1 MVARNGTLVNEF
13 APECLD
19 TKDCLLM
26 DLLVF
31 LPLLIIMG
39 AFMFFAS
46 RRQKKAM
53 QATIDLHNSLQ
64 VGDRIT
70 DDDTDAEDEYDDL
83 EDSGDE
89 LGARSSATEISDRP
103 NTKE

>member
-1 MVARNGTLVNEF
+1 MKLAVR
-13 APECLD
+13 
-19 TKDCLLM
+19 
-26 DLLVF
+26 
-31 LPLLIIMG
+31 
-39 AFMFFAS
+39 
-46 RRQKKAM
+46 
-53 QATIDLHNSLQ
+53 
-64 VGDRIT
+64 DRIT